1 MIVRILNKLQRYK
14 DKLALLRVGKHW
26 GSSNKLRE
34 QQNPARSRWW
44 QFKQIVNHIDESV
57 YSGPESSG
65 FIQAAINE
73 HKLLPCD
80 YAVSV
85 GCGNAGKELQLL
97 NAGLVERFDLYE
109 VSAERVDEAKK
120 RAESM
125 GLSDRVSFFQENV
138 FDSPVKEN
146 TYDLV
151 YWDNSLHHMFDVER
165 AIEWSH
171 QVLKPLGGF
180 LMNDFIGPSRFQWSD
195 TQLDYARRVRECFTE
210 TKYLKDPK
218 DSSKNLTT
226 NVNRPSK
233 LAMIYDD
240 PSEAADSSRIISAL
254 QVHFPSA
261 TILKTG
267 GVVYHLALND
277 MLANFDELED
287 SHLINLLML
296 VDDLLVQEGEA
307 HYAVAFARKE

>member
-1 MIVRILNKLQRYK
+1 VKVPNKLKRYK
-14 DKLALLRVGKHW
+14 DKLALFRVGRYW

-34 QQNPARSRWW
+34 QQNPANSRWW

-57 YSGPESSG
+57 YNGPESSG

-73 HKLLPCD
+73 YNLLPCD

-85 GCGNAGKELQLL
+85 GCGNASKELQLL
-97 NAGLVERFDLYE
+97 STGLVERFDLYE
-109 VSAERVDEAKK
+109 VSADRICEAKE

-125 GLSDRVSFFQENV
+125 GLSDRVTFFQENV
-138 FDSPVKEN
+138 FDCPAKEN

-151 YWDNSLHHMFDVER
+151 YWDNSLHHMFDVEK
-165 AIEWSH
+165 ALEWSY

-195 TQLDYARRVRECFTE
+195 TQLDYARRVRECFSG

-218 DSSKNLTT
+218 NSLRNLPTK
-226 NVNRPSK
+226 VDRPSK
-233 LAMIYDD
+233 LGMIYED

-254 QVHFPSA
+254 QNYFPSVS
-261 TILKTG
+261 ILKTG